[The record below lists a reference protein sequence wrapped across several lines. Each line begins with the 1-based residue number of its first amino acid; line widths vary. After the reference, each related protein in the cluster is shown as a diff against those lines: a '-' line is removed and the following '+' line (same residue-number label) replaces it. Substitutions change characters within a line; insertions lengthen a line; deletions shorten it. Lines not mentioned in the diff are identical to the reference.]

1 MSDKDKI
8 NKFDS
13 IKESKGSNSE
23 GGYSVPLPSVLLGY
37 ILLSKI

>member
-23 GGYSVPLPSVLLGY
+23 GGYSVPLPSGCWFFIVTFF
-37 ILLSKI
+37 